1 MAAHTALAKQLGVTE
16 ELLDALYHIDQHSH
30 LFTDRELVALRF
42 AEIMTTSARDVD
54 EELWDA
60 LQAYF
65 DDGEI
70 VEIGSF
76 KGKSTVMLASVAA
89 HYGRGKVV
97 AIDPHTAPARTDPT
111 IAAGASTFED
121 FLASVGSAGLAEQV
135 EIHRAPVLLRRG
147 RGGVPVLRSG
157 RPRPGQVALM
167 GRYQSQSQSRSQVR

>member
-1 MAAHTALAKQLGVTE
+1 LARQLGVTE

-70 VEIGSF
+70 VEIA
-76 KGKSTVMLASVAA
+76 TV
-89 HYGRGKVV
+89 
-97 AIDPHTAPARTDPT
+97 I
-111 IAAGASTFED
+111 
-121 FLASVGSAGLAEQV
+121 GLFNFFNRFAD
-135 EIHRAPVLLRRG
+135 
-147 RGGVPVLRSG
+147 
-157 RPRPGQVALM
+157 AL
-167 GRYQSQSQSRSQVR
+167 QILPPSNTTKE